1 MLSFVQLD
9 KPHIASDFW
18 LIVFLFYKFIMHL
31 FKQCKINRAFQISDG
46 RIVFLF
52 LFVDISYSFSSLI
65 GISCKEKGDHSDHPL
80 ILKFSTIWQ
89 ELS

>member
-31 FKQCKINRAFQISDG
+31 FKRCKINRAFQISDG

-52 LFVDISYSFSSLI
+52 LFVQNFCILDDFVFVFTDKKHFLMYESLI
-65 GISCKEKGDHSDHPL
+65 K
-80 ILKFSTIWQ
+80 
-89 ELS
+89 